1 MTVMDVKKGFIATL
15 TVITLIASLAFSY
28 TMYSFIGIKGMLRG
42 MEQNV
47 RVDWVDAEISNNV
60 SASISVNISVNN
72 PTVFSFTSYLE
83 ITQIQVNGLNG
94 VNYQQSGTF
103 GSRDFSPFSSGKL
116 QFKFDWP
123 NEDVSSLQDHLG
135 KNESWKLWI
144 RMLIKTAIN
153 EGSPVTLNILKMYS
167 R

>member
-1 MTVMDVKKGFIATL
+1 MDVRKGFIAAF
-15 TVITLIASLAFSY
+15 VAITLIASLAFSY
-28 TMYSFIGIKGMLRG
+28 TMYSFIGVKGMLRG
-42 MEQNV
+42 VEQNV
-47 RVDWVDAEISNNV
+47 SVDWVDAEIRNSV
-60 SASISVNISVNN
+60 SASIGVNISVNN
-72 PTVFSFTSYLE
+72 PTQFSFTSYVE

-94 VNYQQSGTF
+94 KNYQQSGTF
-103 GSRDFSPFSSGKL
+103 QSGDFSPFSSGKL